1 MYFVINEIP
10 QGNLSIIV
18 RPKGLHI
25 NQPKVEIKFGHGVM
39 GQASSFDDRLS
50 GKAQTRGK
58 TGGTSLTSLK
68 YPDVC
73 PLPAS
78 RFGAEA
84 ISFFAGRQ
92 ESERADHPCAMGFV
106 YTLSRFPPKEKA
118 ALTEDNMYFVINEI
132 PQGNLS
138 IIVRPKGLH
147 INQPKV
153 EIKFGHGVMGQAS
166 SFDDRLSGKA
176 QTRGKTGGTS
186 LTSLKYPDV
195 CPLPASRFGAEA
207 ISFFAGRQESERA
220 RSPMRH
226 GLCLHAEPLSPKG
239 ESGFTAFLWNRCC
252 GIGRGSRAPAV
263 RTGAFR

>member
-1 MYFVINEIP
+1 MCFTQKINIWTICHPVFGSVMEDEQRRDRCKHDKSRFPPKEKAALTEDNMYFVINEIP

-176 QTRGKTGGTS
+176 QTRGKTGAQVS
-186 LTSLKYPDV
+186 L
-195 CPLPASRFGAEA
+195 
-207 ISFFAGRQESERA
+207 
-220 RSPMRH
+220 H
-226 GLCLHAEPLSPKG
+226 
-239 ESGFTAFLWNRCC
+239 
-252 GIGRGSRAPAV
+252 
-263 RTGAFR
+263 

>member
-1 MYFVINEIP
+1 MCFTQKINIWTICHP
-10 QGNLSIIV
+10 V
-18 RPKGLHI
+18 
-25 NQPKVEIKFGHGVM
+25 FGSVM
-39 GQASSFDDRLS
+39 EDEQRRDRC
-50 GKAQTRGK
+50 KHDK
-58 TGGTSLTSLK
+58 
-68 YPDVC
+68 
-73 PLPAS
+73 
-78 RFGAEA
+78 
-84 ISFFAGRQ
+84 
-92 ESERADHPCAMGFV
+92 
-106 YTLSRFPPKEKA
+106 SRFPPKEKA

-239 ESGFTAFLWNRCC
+239 ES
-252 GIGRGSRAPAV
+252 SSD
-263 RTGAFR
+263 